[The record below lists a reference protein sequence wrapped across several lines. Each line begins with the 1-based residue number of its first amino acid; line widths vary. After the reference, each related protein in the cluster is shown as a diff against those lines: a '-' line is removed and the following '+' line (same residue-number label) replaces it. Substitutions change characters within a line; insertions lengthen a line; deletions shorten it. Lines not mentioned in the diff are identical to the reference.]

1 MKIEK
6 LNAGNDYYFSCELL
20 DQCHSVEGFSNV
32 KSIKMDY
39 ESTAKEV
46 TNNIVYIESKD
57 EYKLQEFNKSEST
70 PIIIEKDMFGKQK
83 IWIKEGAFSEYV
95 FESLKN
101 SDVLSLNVL
110 EEVIENS
117 LKNFYKDNKL
127 NISILNGLGNTQR
140 KAAYKEINPEDMLK
154 FFINIAIKE
163 KLKFHIEDDNCIVQL
178 DKNSIE
184 NIKEK
189 MKDKAIQTIKVKE
202 LLKTKASSLNDLIQ
216 DSKIDRK
223 IKKNKP

>member
-1 MKIEK
+1 MRIEK
-6 LNAGNDYYFSCELL
+6 LNAGKDYYFSCELL

-101 SDVLSLNVL
+101 SNVLSLNVL

-127 NISILNGLGNTQR
+127 NISILNGLGNVQR
-140 KAAYKEINPEDMLK
+140 KEAYKEINPEDMLNS
-154 FFINIAIKE
+154 FINIAIKE
-163 KLKFHIEDDNCIVQL
+163 KMKFHIEGDNCVVQL
-178 DKNSIE
+178 DKSSLE
-184 NIKEK
+184 NIKNK
-189 MKDKAIQTIKVKE
+189 MKEKALQTIKVKE

-216 DSKIDRK
+216 ESKIDNKRQ
-223 IKKNKP
+223 KNKP